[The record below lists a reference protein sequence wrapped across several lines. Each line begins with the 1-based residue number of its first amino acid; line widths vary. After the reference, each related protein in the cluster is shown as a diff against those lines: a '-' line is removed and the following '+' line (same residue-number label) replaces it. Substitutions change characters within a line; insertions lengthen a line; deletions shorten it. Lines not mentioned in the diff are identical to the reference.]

1 MRLDNRFSDEV
12 VAAIV
17 KHMNGDHGSDSLL
30 ICQQFGTPTATDAS
44 MTDFDQLGAD
54 FETTVDGRAT
64 RLRVPWRGRITE
76 RAEVRAEVV
85 WLFEEATRRSGSAGF
100 E

>member
-1 MRLDNRFSDEV
+1 MSLDNRFPDEV

-30 ICQQFGTPTATDAS
+30 ICQQFGAPTATAAS
-44 MTDFDQLGAD
+44 MTDFDQTGAD
-54 FETTVDGRAT
+54 FETSVDGRDT
-64 RLRVPWRGRITE
+64 PLRVPWRGRITE

-85 WLFEEATRRSGSAGF
+85 WLFEEATRRSAAQ
-100 E
+100 